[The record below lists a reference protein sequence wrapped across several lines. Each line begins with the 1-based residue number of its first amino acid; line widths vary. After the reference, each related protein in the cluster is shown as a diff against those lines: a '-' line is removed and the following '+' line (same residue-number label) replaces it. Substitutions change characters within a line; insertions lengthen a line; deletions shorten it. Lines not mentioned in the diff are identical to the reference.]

1 MSKNNDMKMLEE
13 KIQALV
19 KESVQEA
26 LNTANRDVNGE
37 KDGRYFYQGT
47 GSPESKE
54 RMEKLRKGL
63 PGYNNYTDKPDSFT
77 SPTGHKESPYYKQS
91 KEYGGFETLGTLEG
105 ACSPKSIICHLRDLA
120 SKNAYDKGESP
131 EDFQDNMRSLKLNLE
146 ALMTRQGAKDF
157 IEFLYKNGFKQ
168 EWIGAVPHED
178 AYERKQKKQQS
189 KQTNEST
196 LKLSQ
201 DDLNR
206 MIRESVEK
214 ILNK

>member
-26 LNTANRDVNGE
+26 LNTTNRDVNGE
-37 KDGRYFYQGT
+37 NDGKYFYQGT

-54 RMEKLRKGL
+54 RMEKLRKVL
-63 PGYNNYTDKPDSFT
+63 PGYDKYTDRPESFT
-77 SPTGHKESPYYKQS
+77 SPIGHKESPYDTLH
-91 KEYGGFETLGTLEG
+91 KEYGGFENVDALEG
-105 ACSPKSIICHLRDLA
+105 PIGPKALMCYLRDLA
-120 SKNAYDKGESP
+120 SKNVYDKGESP
-131 EDFQDNMRSLKLNLE
+131 EDFQRNMQSLKSCLDM
-146 ALMTRQGAKDF
+146 LMTRQGAKDF
-157 IEFLYKNGFKQ
+157 IEFLYKNGLKQ